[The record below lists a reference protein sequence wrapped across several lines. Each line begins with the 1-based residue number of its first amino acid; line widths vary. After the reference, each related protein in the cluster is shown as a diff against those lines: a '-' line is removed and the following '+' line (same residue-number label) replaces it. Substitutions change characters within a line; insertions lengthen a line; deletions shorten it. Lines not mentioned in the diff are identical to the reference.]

1 MKTDLFQSCCH
12 CWVFQICW
20 HIECSTFTASSF
32 RIWNSSTGMPSPP
45 LALFI
50 VMLFIPSPSD
60 LICMCACVLSH
71 FSCVKL
77 CVTAW
82 LQPTRLLCSWG
93 FSGQEYWCGLLCPP
107 PGDLPNP
114 GIKPASFTSSSFAGR
129 FFTTGATWEAPILYV
144 YMYMYMCI
152 YIS

>member
-1 MKTDLFQSCCH
+1 
-12 CWVFQICW
+12 
-20 HIECSTFTASSF
+20 
-32 RIWNSSTGMPSPP
+32 MPSPP

-114 GIKPASFTSSSFAGR
+114 GIKPASLTSASAGGFYPPALPGKLVSREEQEKLRRNRFTVGRGGEISVAASQWPQVSVPKGPELRISYWLVMSDTSS
-129 FFTTGATWEAPILYV
+129 V
-144 YMYMYMCI
+144 H
-152 YIS
+152 